1 MSLLFHCDSEG
12 NALLHPEVVKLCPSL
27 AALSEKEVL
36 FIVLYADY
44 NSIYKQRP
52 DNDRKRLAMFHAFG
66 DNEIEIVNSQRMQ
79 DAIEDYMSLQYSSK
93 LETCRIYQQKIDKYQ
108 QQLMADDNPLSG
120 KKIGDA
126 IDDLTRRIATLRGD
140 YDKEMQKSGVI
151 KGKMDLSRLEK
162 VMSNRKHWLTVTAK
176 K

>member
-1 MSLLFHCDSEG
+1 MSLLFHTDSEG

-52 DNDRKRLAMFHAFG
+52 DNDRKRLSMFHAFG
-66 DNEIEIVNSQRMQ
+66 DNESDLVNSQRIQ
-79 DAIEDYMSLQYSSK
+79 DAITDYISVQYSSK
-93 LETCRIYQQKIDKYQ
+93 LETARIYQQKIDKYQ
-108 QQLMADDNPLSG
+108 QQLLVDDNPMSG

-126 IDDLTRRIATLRGD
+126 IDDLTRRIETLKGD
-140 YDKEMQKSGVI
+140 YDKEMRNNGVI

-162 VMSNRKHWLTVTAK
+162 VMANRKHWLTITEK